1 MFIYVEKLNY
11 INDYPKRGS
20 DRNDNNFHR
29 NISVIDI

>member
-20 DRNDNNFHR
+20 NRNDYNLHL
-29 NISVIDI
+29 NILVIEI